1 MSNDLTKCEEGWK
14 KENIMLNHK
23 TAQDRLMDPQ
33 LYYRLIFFDFTFF
46 CVILNAI
53 FS

>member
-1 MSNDLTKCEEGWK
+1 MILQNVKKAGE
-14 KENIMLNHK
+14 KENKMLNHNHK

-46 CVILNAI
+46 VL
-53 FS
+53 F